1 MRKAAAGGEV
11 VPMHTVAAEPR
22 AKRVAAAVAAAITN
36 VLGKSLVPATASA
49 ASGSDEE
56 VEDALAAE
64 RTATLLKAGATR
76 GLVLRDDPPE
86 SEEDVRAPGL
96 DPAREARL
104 QKAARTE
111 RADRLRQGVAGDSRP
126 HSPASRK
133 TARASKPGPERGA
146 PATPSSSS

>member
-1 MRKAAAGGEV
+1 
-11 VPMHTVAAEPR
+11 MHTVAAEPR

-86 SEEDVRAPGL
+86 SEEDVRALGL

-104 QKAARTE
+104 QKAARAE
-111 RADRLRQGVAGDSRP
+111 RADRLRQGSPATSRP

-133 TARASKPGPERGA
+133 TARASASRSSGRMRSRIER
-146 PATPSSSS
+146 SRLSF